1 MTPLRLASHM
11 RVDQCPTPNAPAE
24 DVSSQRATR
33 VETRVHQRQCE
44 RCQRWFW
51 PWDASREKCYVCQ
64 PLPPDRLKHVL
75 EGIHGA
81 ARPAADAA
89 EPELLALSAR

>member
-1 MTPLRLASHM
+1 M
-11 RVDQCPTPNAPAE
+11 RADQGPDTSNAAAE
-24 DVSSQRATR
+24 ELPSRRATR

-75 EGIHGA
+75 DGIRGGG
-81 ARPAADAA
+81 RPAGEAA
-89 EPELLALSAR
+89 EPELAALSAR